1 MQAECLVIHPALFSY
16 SPESSIKGPA
26 ENDVVLLMM
35 EEILKDGFMTVH
47 EPVLITQSDAL
58 NRGVH
63 EALDLE
69 SCFSPWC

>member
-1 MQAECLVIHPALFSY
+1 MTF
-16 SPESSIKGPA
+16 
-26 ENDVVLLMM
+26 VLLMM